1 MGNILDTVLNAATE
15 YEPLVKTGIAALST
29 YASYEDQKKKNKLQ
43 QQAYNDYLAQ
53 VEEAGKEAQ
62 AAIDINYTPMVVS
75 GVPQTK
81 ADVTDFTA
89 VAAKG
94 GLMSIPNRQRKK
106 YAIGTSDD
114 DVMEIM
120 DEEVVTPYDLQMEE
134 GVNIGEQV
142 STPST
147 TDPRMGAW
155 SIWSSGGVDKEM
167 YEFNFEIF
175 FQSGDWMD
183 MMRGEAPMPMGGG
196 ETQMASTDVN
206 TRLLE
211 QLYEQY
217 LDLGLSP
224 EEAAIKAKE
233 EFNNMGQVPVDQQG
247 IMQAAYGGR
256 IGYSNGGD
264 RKMRIQN
271 KSDEVAQRVY
281 NKLYFELT
289 DAQQKKI
296 ADTIDEEFYNDEV
309 GGHAQGG
316 RIGYRFGTPETM
328 MADQETILK
337 TPNEEVVINDM
348 EEIQGQ
354 TAGGGKRGWQAQMLA
369 EELAEERYG
378 KEFYDLN
385 HKQQYEI
392 YTIALDMVDEG
403 GMKKGGRVKRNV
415 GGIMDLGGMEKD
427 YRFSGGFVPIG
438 EYEKKDDV
446 PARLSKNEF
455 VFTADAVRAAG
466 GGSINKG
473 AQRMYDTM
481 KNLEA
486 QPQAKRMTA

>member
-1 MGNILDTVLNAATE
+1 M
-15 YEPLVKTGIAALST
+15 
-29 YASYEDQKKKNKLQ
+29 
-43 QQAYNDYLAQ
+43 QQAAYDDYLRQ
-53 VEEAGKEAQ
+53 VGAAGDEAR

-94 GLMSIPNRQRKK
+94 GLMSIPTKQRKK
-106 YAIGTSDD
+106 YAIGTDED

-247 IMQAAYGGR
+247 IMQAAKGGR
-256 IGYSNGGD
+256 IRYDIGGIYTAWGQDKAFRIWKILPDDIQAQYGNFSNFFD
-264 RKMRIQN
+264 
-271 KSDEVAQRVY
+271 
-281 NKLYFELT
+281 T
-289 DAQQKKI
+289 D
-296 ADTIDEEFYNDEV
+296 DWHGVNM
-309 GGHAQGG
+309 AQGG

-354 TAGGGKRGWQAQMLA
+354 TAGGGARGWKAQMLA
-369 EELAEERYG
+369 EDLAEEQYG
-378 KEFYDLN
+378 KEFYDLT
-385 HKQQYEI
+385 HDQQMEI
-392 YTIALDMVDEG
+392 YTIALDMVDE

-427 YRFSGGFVPIG
+427 YRFNGGFVPIG

>member
-1 MGNILDTVLNAATE
+1 MGILDTVLNAATK
-15 YEPLVKTGIAALST
+15 YEPLIKTGVAALST

-62 AAIDINYTPMVVS
+62 AAIDVNYTPMVVS

-89 VAAKG
+89 VPAAKG
-94 GLMSIPNRQRKK
+94 GLMSIPTKQRKR
-106 YAIGTSDD
+106 YAIGTGED

-120 DEEVVTPYDLQMEE
+120 DEEVITPYDLQMEE

-147 TDPRMGAW
+147 TNPRVGAW
-155 SIWSSGGVDKEM
+155 SIWNSGGVDKEM

-196 ETQMASTDVN
+196 ETQMASNDQN
-206 TRLLE
+206 TMLLE

-217 LDLGLSP
+217 LELGLSP
-224 EEAAIKAKE
+224 AEAAKKAQE

-247 IMQAAYGGR
+247 IMQAA
-256 IGYSNGGD
+256 
-264 RKMRIQN
+264 
-271 KSDEVAQRVY
+271 
-281 NKLYFELT
+281 
-289 DAQQKKI
+289 
-296 ADTIDEEFYNDEV
+296 
-309 GGHAQGG
+309 QGG
-316 RIGYRFGTPETM
+316 RIGYRFGTPETI
-328 MADQETILK
+328 MADQETILE

-369 EELAEERYG
+369 EELAEEQYG
-378 KEFYDLN
+378 KEFYDLT

-392 YTIALDMVDEG
+392 YTIALDMIDEG

-486 QPQAKRMTA
+486 RPEAKRMTA

>member
-1 MGNILDTVLNAATE
+1 MLDAILDAATK
-15 YEPLVKTGIAALST
+15 YEPLIKTGVAALST

-43 QQAYNDYLAQ
+43 QAAYDDYLRQ
-53 VEEAGKEAQ
+53 VGAAGDEAR

-89 VAAKG
+89 VPAAKG
-94 GLMSIPNRQRKK
+94 GLMSIPTKQRKR
-106 YAIGTSDD
+106 YAIGTGED

-120 DEEVVTPYDLQMEE
+120 DEEVVTPYDLRMEE

-147 TDPRMGAW
+147 TDPRLGAL
-155 SIWSSGGVDKEM
+155 SIWNSGGVDKEM

-183 MMRGEAPMPMGGG
+183 MIRGEAPMPMGGG
-196 ETQMASTDVN
+196 ETQMASNDQN

-224 EEAAIKAKE
+224 EEAAKKAQE
-233 EFNNMGQVPVDQQG
+233 EFDSMGQVPVDQQG

-309 GGHAQGG
+309 GGRAQGG

-354 TAGGGKRGWQAQMLA
+354 TAGGGARGWKAQEIAEDLA
-369 EELAEERYG
+369 EEQYG
-378 KEFYDLN
+378 KEFYDLT
-385 HKQQYEI
+385 HDQQMEI
-392 YTIALDMVDEG
+392 YTIALDMVDE

-427 YRFSGGFVPIG
+427 YRFNGGFVPIG

>member
-1 MGNILDTVLNAATE
+1 MGILDTVLNAATK
-15 YEPLVKTGIAALST
+15 YEPLIKTGVAALST

-62 AAIDINYTPMVVS
+62 AAIDVNYTPMVVS

-89 VAAKG
+89 VPAAKG
-94 GLMSIPNRQRKK
+94 GLMSIPNRQRKR
-106 YAIGTSDD
+106 YAIGTGED

-120 DEEVVTPYDLQMEE
+120 DEEVITPYDLQMEE

-147 TDPRMGAW
+147 TNPRVGAW
-155 SIWSSGGVDKEM
+155 SIWNSGGVDKEM

-196 ETQMASTDVN
+196 ETQMASNDQN
-206 TRLLE
+206 TMLLE

-217 LDLGLSP
+217 LELGLSP
-224 EEAAIKAKE
+224 AEAAKKAQE

-247 IMQAAYGGR
+247 IMQAA
-256 IGYSNGGD
+256 
-264 RKMRIQN
+264 
-271 KSDEVAQRVY
+271 
-281 NKLYFELT
+281 
-289 DAQQKKI
+289 
-296 ADTIDEEFYNDEV
+296 
-309 GGHAQGG
+309 QGG
-316 RIGYRFGTPETM
+316 RIGYRFGTPETI
-328 MADQETILK
+328 MADQETILE

-369 EELAEERYG
+369 EELAEEQYG
-378 KEFYDLN
+378 KEFYDLT

-392 YTIALDMVDEG
+392 YTIALDMIDEG

-486 QPQAKRMTA
+486 RPEAKRMTA